1 MLNYRVQTCLDNQ
14 TYEALQRYMKTTGYE
29 TVSVA
34 LRKLIRDSLGVTP
47 ENYDVDYDVVD
58 CKTVKL

>member
-1 MLNYRVQTCLDNQ
+1 MLNYRVQTCIDVH
-14 TYEALQRYMKTTGYE
+14 TYEALQNYMKNCGYE

-34 LRKLIRDSLGVTP
+34 LRKLIRDSLGVKF
-47 ENYDVDYDVVD
+47 EICESEE